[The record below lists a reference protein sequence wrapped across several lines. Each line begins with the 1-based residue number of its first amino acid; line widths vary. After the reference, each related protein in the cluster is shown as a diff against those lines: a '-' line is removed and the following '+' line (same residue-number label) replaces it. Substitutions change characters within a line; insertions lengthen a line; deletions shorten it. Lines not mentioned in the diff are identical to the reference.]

1 MRQISDKQP
10 EDVPKIIVG
19 NKCDSTQREV
29 SFEEGRTLAERYNL
43 PFLETSAL
51 QNINIEEVF
60 LTVGRKIKEKL
71 ERDEI

>member
-71 ERDEI
+71 